1 MNIHDAIRQTAGKL
15 AEAGV
20 VEPMREASSLLGY
33 VLGRDRTFLIAHP
46 EYVLSEREAAGLS
59 NVTDRRAAREPFQ
72 YIVGKQE
79 FYGLDMLVDPDV
91 LIPRPETEL
100 LVERGLDFL
109 RSSKG
114 KRFCEIGVGSGCVTV
129 AILVNEPEATTAALD
144 ISEKAIAVA
153 RTNAERHGVADRATF
168 LRSDVFS
175 SFNAN
180 ASDLDLIVSNPPYI
194 SAAAMDGL
202 QPEVRD
208 HEPHAALSDNS
219 DGLGIIR
226 QIIRDSPQF
235 LRRGGALMLE
245 IGHGQ
250 EPEVRAMFDTAE
262 WESANVYDDLA
273 GIPRVI
279 TAIRSA

>member
-1 MNIHDAIRQTAGKL
+1 MNIQEAIQQTAGKL

-20 VEPMREASSLLGY
+20 AEPVREASSLLGY

-46 EYVLSEREAAGLS
+46 EYVLSEKEAADLS
-59 NVTDRRAAREPFQ
+59 NVTGKRAAREPYQ

-79 FYGLDMLVDPDV
+79 FYGLEFLVNPDV

-100 LVERGLDFL
+100 LVERGLDLL
-109 RSSKG
+109 RVSTG
-114 KRFCEIGVGSGCVTV
+114 KRFCEVGVGSGCVTV
-129 AILVNEPEATTAALD
+129 AILVNEPEATAAALD
-144 ISEKAIAVA
+144 VSDKAIAVA
-153 RTNAERHGVADRATF
+153 RKNAERHGVANRAEF

-175 SFNAN
+175 SFNA
-180 ASDLDLIVSNPPYI
+180 ADLDLIVSNPPYI
-194 SAAAMDGL
+194 AAAAMDAL

-208 HEPHAALSDNS
+208 HEPHPALSDNG

-226 QIIRDSPQF
+226 RIIKDSPKF

-250 EPEVRAMFDTAE
+250 EPEVRAMFDIAE

-273 GIPRVI
+273 GIPRVV
-279 TAIRSA
+279 TAMRSA